1 MNLKY
6 PTQITEI
13 VVEDGGEY
21 LVEIPLLKG
30 CMSDGETIAESL
42 VNIGWVKAEW
52 LNYMLVNNLLIPE
65 PADISK
71 YSGKFVLKIPKTLH
85 KTISE

>member
-6 PTQITEI
+6 PTKITEI

-42 VNIGWVKAEW
+42 VNIG
-52 LNYMLVNNLLIPE
+52 
-65 PADISK
+65 
-71 YSGKFVLKIPKTLH
+71 
-85 KTISE
+85 

>member
-1 MNLKY
+1 MKKNLEFYMNLKY

-42 VNIGWVKAEW
+42 VNIG
-52 LNYMLVNNLLIPE
+52 
-65 PADISK
+65 
-71 YSGKFVLKIPKTLH
+71 
-85 KTISE
+85 